1 MKVTLET
8 TQISILMEKTRLYA
22 TQWSGCN
29 TVSFKIADNKLTL
42 FLVDKSV
49 NAYIRTSVDVE
60 YDGQPIYFSL
70 NKLMWNTVLGK
81 YNCENNFE
89 VEVTGDNKIKFTSGG
104 KSIDLAC
111 STFSDPDILEG
122 IFTEVKEETTT
133 KGTELV
139 VEHELLKDLELIYSL
154 YRENYKYKDNHEPAI
169 KIADDKIVYMD
180 YLLIGFIHNL
190 RKRTGLTQ
198 GIQFNMELLPVI
210 KASVSFCNSYFF
222 TENVNGDTT
231 VYWKDDTTEFIVTC
245 PRIAGSDCEVEIE
258 ASKPMDTEHG
268 FDVSLSQ
275 FSAAMKLFD
284 GFYET
289 EYKEF
294 VIDAVADE
302 SLTLHLNSYNVHID
316 ETVQDT
322 VPGITGKIGVRG
334 PNMETVIDAMLKE
347 NQDDARM
354 YFDEY
359 EARSLACTVGDEYF
373 FIFGTIGD
381 YSSEM

>member
-49 NAYIRTSVDVE
+49 NAYIKTSVDVE

-122 IFTEVKEETTT
+122 IFAEVKEETTT

-139 VEHELLKDLELIYSL
+139 VEHELLKDLELI
-154 YRENYKYKDNHEPAI
+154 
-169 KIADDKIVYMD
+169 
-180 YLLIGFIHNL
+180 
-190 RKRTGLTQ
+190 
-198 GIQFNMELLPVI
+198 
-210 KASVSFCNSYFF
+210 
-222 TENVNGDTT
+222 
-231 VYWKDDTTEFIVTC
+231 
-245 PRIAGSDCEVEIE
+245 
-258 ASKPMDTEHG
+258 
-268 FDVSLSQ
+268 
-275 FSAAMKLFD
+275 
-284 GFYET
+284 
-289 EYKEF
+289 
-294 VIDAVADE
+294 
-302 SLTLHLNSYNVHID
+302 
-316 ETVQDT
+316 
-322 VPGITGKIGVRG
+322 
-334 PNMETVIDAMLKE
+334 
-347 NQDDARM
+347 
-354 YFDEY
+354 
-359 EARSLACTVGDEYF
+359 
-373 FIFGTIGD
+373 
-381 YSSEM
+381 